1 MDKTIR
7 YLNGKFPLKKDEIRT
22 ELIYPYKNK
31 FALLIAILLSASSS
45 DKQVNKI
52 TGKLFKKAPT
62 PEAMIKLGKKRI
74 YKIIKSVGIGERKS
88 EYIYRLS
95 KEIDRIGHIPSTRN
109 ELIKLPGIGNKSS
122 AVYLINARLFDN
134 NIKQI
139 KLSIVLPSN

>member
-62 PEAMIKLGKKRI
+62 PEAMIKLGKKA
-74 YKIIKSVGIGERKS
+74 SVILPDFIS
-88 EYIYRLS
+88 SLLLNFMMTLLS
-95 KEIDRIGHIPSTRN
+95 SMRRPLNIWGRN
-109 ELIKLPGIGNKSS
+109 
-122 AVYLINARLFDN
+122 VTF
-134 NIKQI
+134 
-139 KLSIVLPSN
+139 SNSVNFLEPI